1 MSISNLFVVAGLLL
15 TLIGCLIEI
24 IGMFNIKNKKL
35 YSSILMSGL
44 MEQNIIDGFKLKY
57 RQIEGFIFILIG
69 TILQIVPNI
78 FIMNFKIKS
87 TLVIAIV
94 FILIIISL
102 IIDKSVIGFSK
113 IKYDEELSRR
123 KNTKNNC

>member
-1 MSISNLFVVAGLLL
+1 MSISNLFIVVGLLL

-87 TLVIAIV
+87 TLVTAIV
-94 FILIIISL
+94 LILIIISFL
-102 IIDKSVIGFSK
+102 IDKSTIKFSK
-113 IKYDEELSRR
+113 IKYDEELNRR
-123 KNTKNNC
+123 KNK